1 MGTNHSAGSWPA
13 LKSHGVTTRHIC
25 TTGPSSG
32 PAPSRQG
39 RRGPGSGRHGAL
51 RGHNARMPPSVLSRC
66 GPSTC
71 CLPPATSQGPKPR
84 WGRVGT
90 SPAAPKSPW
99 NELGCSVPAAAAAR
113 LALLCPARQPV
124 LYRSAFASGSP
135 VPRPWWLG
143 ARPTAGGGGDGWGK
157 PALLGVSLGGAVA
170 PPCALPSRPLWALN

>member
-1 MGTNHSAGSWPA
+1 MFRVLAGPKIAWCHHQAHLHYRTQLGPRSIASGEVRARVGPTRGSAWTQRPHPLS
-13 LKSHGVTTRHIC
+13 T
-25 TTGPSSG
+25 
-32 PAPSRQG
+32 
-39 RRGPGSGRHGAL
+39 
-51 RGHNARMPPSVLSRC
+51 LSRC
-66 GPSTC
+66 GPSAC

-113 LALLCPARQPV
+113 LALLCPARRPA
-124 LYRSAFASGSP
+124 LYHSAFESGSP

-143 ARPTAGGGGDGWGK
+143 ARPAAGGGGDGWGK